1 MKKLARSTN
10 RRDHKT
16 TVDKIVEF
24 GGEKP
29 KDPKGPENPEKPSRP
44 THPSGP
50 VNPDNPGLSKD
61 RAKPNDPVHS
71 MDKMIKLKNLKLL
84 KNQ

>member
-1 MKKLARSTN
+1 MA
-10 RRDHKT
+10 
-16 TVDKIVEF
+16 
-24 GGEKP
+24 KP

-71 MDKMIKLKNLKLL
+71 MDKMIKLKI
-84 KNQ
+84 